1 MAIIINSKNIYEKQ
15 NQKVRNNFID
25 TVTLKSKDI
34 FQANEYSVNVLNARF
49 EQKEEWVSYT
59 DDDSD
64 ARTYASKD
72 QLMTT
77 DLMGIAYAKLIAT
90 YLTCDLYIPILRNNK
105 YVSEL
110 ILKELQEDGTQKPKL
125 EYTVYGNIVKGNITT
140 QGTITHDFWGVTGYS
155 VGEIKYGEIDSQ
167 STTETLNL
175 ETLSKNLYCSISS
188 SNRTG
193 TAIAGV
199 VFKNKTNILTRN
211 YYEATLDGIDYFIV
225 QGLTLLIGTQ
235 SYKTSW
241 NGANP
246 YSDGTTKV
254 TMKGTREEYNPVSV
268 QINVYGNLIGIELED
283 LDFQTGE
290 GTQPFVIEGNELLQ
304 SNATIGDEKLH
315 QYLTNKVLNE
325 YKNGKETAEILCDV
339 GEYYNDN
346 GDLEISFRKKGFQPT
361 FEIGD
366 IVIPMVFS
374 AKGTDIPM
382 SKYQDGNPKEFTV
395 VGVEIIYDGAIWQRL
410 TLQEYTKQGEV

>member
-25 TVTLKSKDI
+25 TVTVKSKDAI
-34 FQANEYSVNVLNARF
+34 QANEYSVNVFNARF
-49 EQKEEWVSYT
+49 EKTEDWEYFT
-59 DDDSD
+59 GEDSD
-64 ARTYASKD
+64 ATAGAPSG
-72 QLMTT
+72 TVAAI
-77 DLMGIAYAKLIAT
+77 IAYVKLTAI
-90 YLTCDLYIPILRNNK
+90 YLTCDLYIPVLRENK

-110 ILKELQEDGTQKPKL
+110 ILKEKQEDGKEVSKI
-125 EYTVYGNIVKGNITT
+125 EYSVYGNIIEGDITT
-140 QGTITHDFWGVTGYS
+140 QGTITFEGMGRVQHS
-155 VGEIKYGEIDSQ
+155 VGEINYGNI
-167 STTETLNL
+167 
-175 ETLSKNLYCSISS
+175 KSS
-188 SNRTG
+188 SNTKSFNISKLVENLKCSVEFDDIEET
-193 TAIAGV
+193 TAKV
-199 VFKNKTNILTRN
+199 EFEDKTNT
-211 YYEATLDGIDYFIV
+211 TTIDYRYDLENDCYVIR
-225 QGLTLLIGTQ
+225 GLRLLIGTQ

-241 NGANP
+241 LGGFPREDITA
-246 YSDGTTKV
+246 KV
-254 TMKGTREEYNPVSV
+254 TMTGTREEYNPVSV

-290 GTQPFVIEGNELLQ
+290 GTQPFVIDGNELLQ
-304 SNATIGDEKLH
+304 ANATIGDEKLH

-325 YKNGKETAEILCDV
+325 YKNGKETAEILCDI

-410 TLQEYTKQGEV
+410 TLQEYTKQGET